1 MDRKLAEAIG
11 SAARAARQRARL
23 TQADVAE
30 RLGIAS
36 EVYGRLER
44 GLMLPSVP
52 TLRKLCLVLSV
63 SADELLGVREP
74 DGSLVAEPPPTYGES
89 PELRRLIRRA
99 QQLDRRKL
107 RLLVLLAAAL
117 SDSK

>member
-1 MDRKLAEAIG
+1 MDKKLAEAIG

-44 GLMLPSVP
+44 GLMLPSVV
-52 TLRKLCLVLSV
+52 TLRKLCVALAVP
-63 SADELLGVREP
+63 ADELLGLREP
-74 DGSLVAEPPPTYGES
+74 DGSFVAEPPPSYGDS
-89 PELRRLIRRA
+89 PELRRLLRRV

-107 RLLVLLAAAL
+107 RLLTLLAAAL
-117 SDSK
+117 SR

>member
-1 MDRKLAEAIG
+1 MDKKLAEAIG

-44 GLMLPSVP
+44 GLMLPSVV
-52 TLRKLCLVLSV
+52 TLRKLCLVLAV
-63 SADELLGVREP
+63 PADLLLDLRES
-74 DGSLVAEPPPTYGES
+74 DGSWASEPPPTYGES
-89 PELRRLIRRA
+89 AEVRRLIRRA
-99 QQLDRRKL
+99 QGLDRRKM

-117 SDSK
+117 SR

>member
-1 MDRKLAEAIG
+1 MDKKLAASIG

-30 RLGIAS
+30 RVGIAS

-44 GLMLPSVP
+44 GLMLPSVV
-52 TLRKLCLVLSV
+52 TLRNLCAALAA
-63 SADELLGVREP
+63 SADELLGLREP
-74 DGSLVAEPPPTYGES
+74 DGSWVAAEPPPSYGDS

-99 QQLDRRKL
+99 QGLDRRKL
-107 RLLVLLAAAL
+107 RLLTLLAAAL
-117 SDSK
+117 AK